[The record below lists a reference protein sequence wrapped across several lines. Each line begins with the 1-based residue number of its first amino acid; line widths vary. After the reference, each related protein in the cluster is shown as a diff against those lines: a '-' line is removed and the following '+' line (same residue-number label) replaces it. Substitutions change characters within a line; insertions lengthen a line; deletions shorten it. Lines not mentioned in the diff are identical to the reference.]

1 MRLNRAQK
9 RQMIKHLNKPSTIQA
24 IGERMEKAEQVQ
36 YKSKR
41 NKYLAISILAII
53 GGIMLL
59 YAL

>member
-1 MRLNRAQK
+1 MQLNRAQK
-9 RQMIKHLNKPSTIQA
+9 RQMIKHLNKPSTIKA
-24 IGERMEKAEQVQ
+24 IGERMEKAEQVH